1 VGRASQFGIS
11 TDTWFRVRVLSR
23 MLIKQDIVHEKS
35 YIEQLAKS
43 MQNNLQQ
50 VGNDLENE
58 TKGKKV
64 NAPFHLYIAGQ
75 RPSSAAALPDLSGGR
90 DVG

>member
-1 VGRASQFGIS
+1 MKILYRAIGKINAKQF
-11 TDTWFRVRVLSR
+11 T
-23 MLIKQDIVHEKS
+23 
-35 YIEQLAKS
+35 
-43 MQNNLQQ
+43 Q

-75 RPSSAAALPDLSGGR
+75 RPSSAAALPERSGGR

>member
-1 VGRASQFGIS
+1 MARASQFGIS

-23 MLIKQDIVHEKS
+23 MLIKQGIVHEKS

-50 VGNDLENE
+50 VGNNLENE
-58 TKGKKV
+58 TKGKEG
-64 NAPFHLYIAGQ
+64 NATFHL
-75 RPSSAAALPDLSGGR
+75 S
-90 DVG
+90 VF

>member
-1 VGRASQFGIS
+1 MPCLIANSQIHCKKIA
-11 TDTWFRVRVLSR
+11 D
-23 MLIKQDIVHEKS
+23 
-35 YIEQLAKS
+35 IEQLAKS
-43 MQNNLQQ
+43 MHNLQY

-58 TKGKKV
+58 TKGKKG

-75 RPSSAAALPDLSGGR
+75 RPSSAAALPERSGGR